1 LCEMITL
8 GFAGGLAGI
17 WLHQNLVAL
26 CLAAGPRASRD
37 LPIPAVGSAELW
49 RPGWSERVRPR
60 YPAGARAIDAG
71 PRPTRGVRT
80 DSTRPC
86 SLSERPRLRSGL
98 SGTTREE
105 SGPLAER
112 PQIISRRNRTTWG
125 VRNEP
130 VVRGDTLGSS
140 SDL

>member
-1 LCEMITL
+1 MTTL
-8 GFAGGLAGI
+8 GLAGGLPGI
-17 WLHQNLVAL
+17 WLLQNFVAH
-26 CLAAGPRASRD
+26 CLGAVSHAPRD
-37 LPIPAVGSAELW
+37 LPIPAAGSAELW
-49 RPGWSERVRPR
+49 QTGWSERVRPR

-71 PRPTRGVRT
+71 PRPTRGARI

-86 SLSERPRLRSGL
+86 SFTERPRLRSGL
-98 SGTTREE
+98 IGTTREE
-105 SGPLAER
+105 SGPLAVR